1 MNYINETTQIV
12 CSIQAIRQAHP
23 NMSIPDGADLQDIG
37 YATVLPAL
45 TVPEAGATQ
54 VRVAAPPQL
63 VDGAWRE
70 CWVLEDKPRVV
81 PEQITRAQGKIVLL
95 QLGLW
100 QPALDYVAGLTDPLA
115 KATGE
120 VALHDT
126 TYWSRSSPFLNAAAE
141 SLGLSSSDLDAL
153 FVTASEIIL

>member
-1 MNYINETTQIV
+1 MKTYQYTSQENTVVHVIDEDGI
-12 CSIQAIRQAHP
+12 SR
-23 NMSIPDGADLQDIG
+23 MSMLASAVPDGAEI
-37 YATVLPAL
+37 LPYDAPSAP
-45 TVPEAGATQ
+45 VPQ
-54 VRVAAPPQL
+54 
-63 VDGAWRE
+63 
-70 CWVLEDKPRVV
+70 
-81 PEQITRAQGKIVLL
+81 QITRAQGKIVLL

-126 TYWSRSSPFLNAAAE
+126 TYWARSSPFLNAAAE
-141 SLGLSSSDLDAL
+141 SLGLSSADLDAL